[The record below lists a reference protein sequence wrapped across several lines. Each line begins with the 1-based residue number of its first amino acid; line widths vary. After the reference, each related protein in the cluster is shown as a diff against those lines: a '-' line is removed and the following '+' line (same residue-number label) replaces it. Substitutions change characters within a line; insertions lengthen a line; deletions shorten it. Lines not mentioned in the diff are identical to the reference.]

1 MKHTDTHHDRYI
13 YVIDALN
20 LLFKEADIILF
31 NYPAPNGSHWSLGE
45 ENKPSYKMLLRCN
58 FYDKWIRRCVGNI
71 DMLYWKL
78 QLEP

>member
-1 MKHTDTHHDRYI
+1 MYFI
-13 YVIDALN
+13 PYVNDLK

-31 NYPAPNGSHWSLGE
+31 HSLAPNRSHWSLGE
-45 ENKPSYKMLLRCN
+45 ENKPSNKVLLRCN
-58 FYDKWIRRCVGNI
+58 FYDKWIRRCCGNI